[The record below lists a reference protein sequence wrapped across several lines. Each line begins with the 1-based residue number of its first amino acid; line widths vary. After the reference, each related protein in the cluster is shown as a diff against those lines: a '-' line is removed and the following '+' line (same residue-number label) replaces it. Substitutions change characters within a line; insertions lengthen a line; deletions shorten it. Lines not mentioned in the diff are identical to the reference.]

1 LATAVEGGHLIA
13 WFFLPGAVM
22 TWPVTRLFYL
32 DHACGRR
39 SISLRALMR
48 VVSVHFCDTAVVCW
62 MVLGCRMRQSVLSLY
77 EARIAEGGL
86 SRDAEQAVIAQRF
99 DELAAALADWRPSGR
114 RWLRV
119 FNGGGGDP
127 PRGLY
132 VHGSVGRGKTML
144 MDLFFDHVPFV
155 PKRRLHFHEFMAE
168 THDRIA
174 DARSRS
180 KGDPI
185 PIVAEEIASQ
195 SRLLCFDEFHVT
207 DIADAMILGRL
218 FEAMFADGI
227 VIVATSNAMPHEL
240 YKNGLNRNL
249 FVPFIKMLEERME
262 VLELDAAEDYRLL
275 KLAGRPLYFSP
286 DDAAAKLAMD
296 EVWLSLTGVRSGSQA
311 ELAVKGRK
319 VVVPQAANGVARFGF
334 AELCEVP
341 LGASDYL
348 TIARTYHTVMIDNI
362 PRLGPAKRNEARRF
376 INLIDTLYDAKVGLV
391 VSAETEVD
399 SIYIEGD
406 GQFLFERTIS
416 RLIEMR
422 SEAYLSAR
430 ADRLD
435 EAAE

>member
-1 LATAVEGGHLIA
+1 
-13 WFFLPGAVM
+13 
-22 TWPVTRLFYL
+22 
-32 DHACGRR
+32 
-39 SISLRALMR
+39 
-48 VVSVHFCDTAVVCW
+48 
-62 MVLGCRMRQSVLSLY
+62 MRQSVLSLY
-77 EARIAEGGL
+77 EARIEDGGL
-86 SRDAEQAVIAQRF
+86 SRDVAQVAVARRF
-99 DELAAALADWRPSGR
+99 DQLAEALADWRPSGR
-114 RWLRV
+114 GWLSV
-119 FNGGGGDP
+119 FKGGGSEA

-132 VHGSVGRGKTML
+132 VHGSVGRGKTMI
-144 MDLFFDHVPFV
+144 MDLFFDHVAFA

-174 DARSRS
+174 GARARS

-185 PIVAEEIASQ
+185 PIVAAEIAAQ

-249 FVPFIKMLEERME
+249 FVPFIRMLEERME

-275 KLAGRPLYFSP
+275 KLAGRPLYFTPS
-286 DDAAAKLAMD
+286 DAVAEASMD
-296 EVWLSLTGVRSGSQA
+296 EVWLALTGVEQGTEA

-319 VVVPQAANGVARFGF
+319 VIVPEAANGVARFEF
-334 AELCEVP
+334 SQLCEVP

-348 TIARTYHTVMIDNI
+348 SIARTYHTVMIDNI
-362 PRLGPAKRNEARRF
+362 PQLGPAKRNEARRF

-430 ADRLD
+430 AERL
-435 EAAE
+435 EAAAE